1 MKPLLVRLKRTLLF
15 RTTKDYIYLYP
26 IGLALF
32 IYVIFNF
39 KILNLIILIIYLL
52 FTVFNNYRLTIVM
65 IVLLLLSF
73 VNILVRKSIY
83 NSIDFGR
90 IKVYAQIIDIKETS
104 KSKQITISSH
114 YLKYIFYEEKDIYKI
129 GDKIEISG
137 LLIPGD
143 SAPSINLF
151 DYQTYLEL
159 NNIKG
164 IIQDQCVKVV
174 SNNFCFAKINKKLQ
188 SYFDKHFSTLSKGY
202 LEALLIG
209 YKDNIDDEM
218 NTNIKEIGVSHLFV
232 ISGLHMGIIVIVL
245 KKLLSFLKIKD
256 NYQFYLILIFFSLY
270 YIITLFSLSIL
281 RVITVFI
288 LSNIN
293 QKYHLKLKPINIYA
307 LAIMIILIIQPY
319 YLFSYAFLLTFI
331 TSMSLVFISPLLKNK
346 GFKNFILNNI
356 IISIN
361 SILVTLPVV
370 TSINPEINLLAI
382 LYNLFYIPFVT
393 YLMLP
398 LSFIVTACPLIKG
411 LYEIV
416 VQGFNYITGE
426 LARINILRMSFPKI
440 SIIIIIIYYLLY
452 IAIIISKM
460 SKKKK
465 KGITLVGAMLILLFC
480 WSNKQIFNS
489 NNEIIFMN
497 LPIGESTL
505 IIKAFNQANILID
518 TGDNKKD
525 DLELFLMKQ
534 GIKRLDYVFISH
546 SDSDHNGKLH
556 IIIQKFNVKNVV
568 ITPYDQETLQLL
580 RKYKYKGNI
589 IMMKRNDEIKY
600 KNILFKALLPDNDAS
615 NSNDNSLVLKIMAFD
630 YSILLTGDISKT
642 KEESLIKYEKKID
655 VNFFKVPHHGSN
667 TSSSDNLLSH
677 LKYDYAICMN
687 GYLNRYSFPTNQTID
702 KYDSDKLLITSNTK
716 TIIIKVPV
724 HQKKKQRFS
733 F

>member
-1 MKPLLVRLKRTLLF
+1 MKQLLVRLKRTLLF
-15 RTTKDYIYLYP
+15 RTTKDYIYLYT
-26 IGLALF
+26 IGLVLF
-32 IYVIFNF
+32 IYLIFN
-39 KILNLIILIIYLL
+39 LNFLNIIILIIYIL
-52 FTVFNNYRLTIVM
+52 FTIINNYRLTMVM
-65 IVLLLLSF
+65 VVIMLLTF
-73 VNILVRKSIY
+73 FNILVRKSIY
-83 NSIDFGR
+83 SSIDYGQ
-90 IKVYAQIIDIKETS
+90 IKVYAQIIDIKETT
-104 KSKQITISSH
+104 KSKQITISSQ
-114 YLKYIFYEEKDIYKI
+114 YLKYIFYEEKDIYKV

-164 IIQDQCVKVV
+164 IIQDPSVKVV
-174 SNNFCFAKINKKLQ
+174 SNCFCLAKINQKLQ
-188 SYFDKHFSTLSKGY
+188 TYFDKHFSPLSKGY

-209 YKDNIDDEM
+209 YKDNIDNEM
-218 NTNIKEIGVSHLFV
+218 NDNIKEIGISHLFV

-245 KKLLSFLKIKD
+245 KKLMTMLKIKD
-256 NYQFYLILIFFSLY
+256 NYQFYLILCFFILY

-281 RVITVFI
+281 RVMIVFI
-288 LSNIN
+288 ISNMN
-293 QKYHLKLKPINIYA
+293 KKYHLKLKPINIYA
-307 LAIMIILIIQPY
+307 LSITSILIIQPY
-319 YLFSYAFLLTFI
+319 YLFSYAFMLTFL
-331 TSMSLVFISPLLKNK
+331 TSMSLVFISPFLKNK
-346 GFKNFILNNI
+346 GFKSFLLNNI
-356 IISIN
+356 IISLN
-361 SILVTLPVV
+361 SIVVTLPVV
-370 TSINPEINLLAI
+370 TSINPEINILSV

-398 LSFIVTACPLIKG
+398 LSFIVAVLPFFKG
-411 LYEIV
+411 FYEIV
-416 VQGFNYITGE
+416 VKGFNYITIG
-426 LARINILRMSFPKI
+426 LARIDILRISFPKI

-452 IAIIISKM
+452 ISIVICRINQKN
-460 SKKKK
+460 KKC
-465 KGITLVGAMLILLFC
+465 ITLVCTMLILLFF

-505 IIKAFNQANILID
+505 IVKAFNQANILID

-525 DLELFLMKQ
+525 DLEIFLMKK

-556 IIIQKFNVKNVV
+556 ILIQKFNIKNVV
-568 ITPYDQETLQLL
+568 ITPYDQETLKLL
-580 RKYKYKGNI
+580 KNYKYKGNI
-589 IMMKRNDEIKY
+589 IMMKRNDEIKFQ
-600 KNILFKALLPDNDAS
+600 NIIFKALLPDNAAD

-642 KEESLIKYEKKID
+642 KEESLIKYEKNIN

-667 TSSSDNLLSH
+667 TSSSDNLLAH

-687 GYLNRYSFPTNQTID
+687 GYLNRYSFPTNKTID
-702 KYDSDKLLITSNTK
+702 KYDSEKLFITSNTK
-716 TIIIKVPV
+716 TIIIKVPIYR
-724 HQKKKQRFS
+724 KKKLRFS